1 MRLRTFVAVAVAV
14 GLAGVA
20 CASMKPPTL
29 QVQKLGVDRA
39 GVTGVS
45 LKVGFAVQNP
55 NDKDL
60 QIERFEYELL
70 LNGQSLGHGYS
81 ADPLTLRAFG
91 DERVESR
98 FNVNLLRLPGAVK
111 ALLDQ
116 SRVKARAKGTFH
128 VREGDG
134 IKKVGFD
141 SEASVD
147 LDR

>member
-1 MRLRTFVAVAVAV
+1 MRLRLVVAGAV
-14 GLAGVA
+14 GVAGLA
-20 CASMKPPTL
+20 CASVQPPRL

-39 GVTGVS
+39 GITGVV
-45 LKVGFAVQNP
+45 LQVGFAVQNP
-55 NDKDL
+55 NEKDL

-70 LNGQSLGHGYS
+70 LNGQSLGRGYS

-91 DERVESR
+91 EERVQSR
-98 FNVNLLRLPGAVK
+98 FNVDLLRLPGAVK
-111 ALLDQ
+111 TLLEQ
-116 SRVKARAKGTFH
+116 SRVKARAKGKFH

-141 SEASVD
+141 SEATVD

>member
-1 MRLRTFVAVAVAV
+1 MRLRALVAVAV
-14 GLAGVA
+14 GLVGVA
-20 CASMKPPTL
+20 CASIQPPRL

-39 GVTGVS
+39 GVTGVT

-60 QIERFEYELL
+60 QIERLEYELL

-91 DERVESR
+91 EERIESK
-98 FNVNLLRLPGAVK
+98 FNVNFLKLPGAVK

-116 SRVKARAKGTFH
+116 SRVKARAKGNFH
-128 VREGDG
+128 VREGNG

-141 SEASVD
+141 SEANV
-147 LDR
+147 

>member
-1 MRLRTFVAVAVAV
+1 MKLRVLVAGAVL
-14 GLAGVA
+14 GLAGVS
-20 CASMKPPTL
+20 CASLKPPSL

-39 GVTGVS
+39 GVTGVT

-70 LNGQSLGHGYS
+70 LNGQSLGRGYS

-91 DERVESR
+91 EERVESK
-98 FNVNLLRLPGAVK
+98 FNVNFLRLPGAVK

-116 SRVKARAKGTFH
+116 SRVKARAKGNFH

>member
-1 MRLRTFVAVAVAV
+1 MRLRILAVLVLV
-14 GLAGVA
+14 GAG
-20 CASMKPPTL
+20 ASCVTTKPPRL
-29 QVQKLGVDRA
+29 QVQNLGVDRA
-39 GVTGVS
+39 GITGIA

-60 QIERFEYELL
+60 QIERFEYELF
-70 LNGQSLGHGYS
+70 LNGQSLGRGYS

-91 DERVESR
+91 EERVQSR
-98 FNVNLLRLPGAVK
+98 FNVDFLRLPGAVK
-111 ALLDQ
+111 GLLDE

-147 LDR
+147 LDK

>member
-1 MRLRTFVAVAVAV
+1 MA
-14 GLAGVA
+14 LALGWSGVA
-20 CASMKPPTL
+20 CASVQPPRL

-39 GVTGVS
+39 GITGIT
-45 LKVGFAVQNP
+45 LDVGFAVQNP

-70 LNGQSLGHGYS
+70 LNGQSLGRGYS

-91 DERVESR
+91 EERVQSR
-98 FNVNLLRLPGAVK
+98 FNVNFLKLPGAVK
-111 ALLDQ
+111 GLLDE
-116 SRVKARAKGTFH
+116 SRVKARAKGAFH

>member
-1 MRLRTFVAVAVAV
+1 MRFRPLVAGALVV
-14 GLAGVA
+14 AGVA
-20 CASMKPPTL
+20 CASVKPPRL

-39 GVTGVS
+39 GITGVA
-45 LKVGFAVQNP
+45 LRVGFAVQNP

-70 LNGQSLGHGYS
+70 LNGQSLGRGYS
-81 ADPLTLRAFG
+81 PDPLTLRAFG
-91 DERVESR
+91 EEHVTSK
-98 FNVNLLRLPGAVK
+98 FNVDFLRLPGAVK
-111 ALLDQ
+111 ALLEQ
-116 SRVKARAKGTFH
+116 SRVKARAKGKFH
-128 VREGDG
+128 VREGDS